1 MKGLLGFTLAEIPV
15 FPGGGT
21 MPAMPDPTIAEPLRQ
36 GDPDRFL
43 ALLAAPPGTRPVLAA
58 LYAFNLEVARA
69 PWVTEEPMIAEM
81 RLQWWRDALGE
92 IAAGGPVRS
101 HPVTAAL
108 AEVLDREGAEALDRL
123 VAARRFDIYREPHA
137 DRAAFDAYLDATA
150 GDLHWT
156 AARLTGATREDDV
169 RRVGRASGLANLL
182 LAVPDLEAR
191 GRRPLVDGR
200 PEAVAA
206 LAREGLAGLRA
217 SRPCRA
223 ARPAL
228 LATWRAGGILARAA
242 KDPARVAAGAL
253 EGSDFARRGGLLLR
267 SLGF

>member
-1 MKGLLGFTLAEIPV
+1 
-15 FPGGGT
+15 
-21 MPAMPDPTIAEPLRQ
+21 MPDPTLADPLRK

-43 ALLAAPPGTRPVLAA
+43 ALLAAPPGARPLLAS

-69 PWVTEEPMIAEM
+69 PWATGEPMIAEM

-92 IAAGGPVRS
+92 IGAGGKVRS
-101 HPVTAAL
+101 HPVTLAL
-108 AEVLDREGAEALDRL
+108 AEVLDPEGAEALDRL
-123 VAARRFDIYREPHA
+123 VAARRFDIHREPHA

-150 GDLHWT
+150 GNLHWT
-156 AARLTGATREDDV
+156 AARLLGATREDEV
-169 RRVGRASGLANLL
+169 REVARASGLANLL
-182 LAVPDLEAR
+182 LAIPDLEAR
-191 GRRPLVDGR
+191 GRMPLVDGR
-200 PEAVAA
+200 PEAVAGV
-206 LAREGLAGLRA
+206 AREALAGLRRA
-217 SRPCRA
+217 RPCRA

-228 LATWRAGGILARAA
+228 LATWRARGILARAA

>member
-1 MKGLLGFTLAEIPV
+1 MKGLLGFALAEIPV
-15 FPGGGT
+15 LPAGGT
-21 MPAMPDPTIAEPLRQ
+21 MPAMPDPAIAEPLRES
-36 GDPDRFL
+36 DPDRFL
-43 ALLAAPPGTRPVLAA
+43 ALLAAPPSARGVLAS

-92 IAAGGPVRS
+92 IGAGDKVRS
-101 HPVTAAL
+101 HPVTLAL
-108 AEVLDREGAEALDRL
+108 AEVLDAEGAEALDRL

-137 DRAAFDAYLDATA
+137 DGAAFDAYLDATA

-156 AARLTGATREDDV
+156 AARLLGAAREDEV
-169 RRVGRASGLANLL
+169 RKVARASGLANLF

-191 GRRPLVDGR
+191 GRMPLVDGR
-200 PEAVAA
+200 PEAVAG
-206 LAREGLAGLRA
+206 LAREALAGLRRA
-217 SRPCRA
+217 RPCRA

-267 SLGF
+267 SLGL